1 MIGKWIQKIKKNK
14 RQLGVGALALLLVG
28 VMGVNLLSNQAIT
41 TYALETQVEADA
53 GTQDSWQDY
62 KTNSTQYTGRI
73 WTDKSVYKENVTLED
88 LEGSQ
93 TQTIEKPDTSVFLV
107 SLSALSSASTLVT
120 TTTTPLDI
128 VLVLDVSGS
137 MSDEMTETRITYEEY
152 RTSGNRAND
161 VSDAYSDQNNLY
173 YSSNGQDYI
182 KVNVERYGNRLN
194 RRYTISAEG
203 LPTVD
208 NLTGNEDIPE
218 PYAGH
223 LYRRNVE
230 EVGTGEKK
238 ITALKNAVNN
248 FIQLTSDANA
258 NMPEGEGHRVSI
270 IKFADD
276 SFYRNGWG
284 RTQKDHVGNDYNS
297 SGYNYT
303 QVMRDFTEVKS
314 DNVNEVQRTI
324 NSIDPAGATSADYG
338 LELAND
344 VFNGTGDLAGA
355 RENAKKAV
363 IFFTDGAP
371 NHQSGFDED
380 VANEAIVNSGLLK
393 NNDTLIYSIGVFGDA
408 NPDDTT
414 NEFNAYMNGV
424 SSNYPNAQSYT
435 NLGTRAPD
443 ASYYKAASN
452 ASDLS
457 QVFTDIF
464 DSITQGSGGPTQVE
478 ETEGAQDTDGYI
490 TFTDKLG
497 DYMQVDDVNAIVYGG
512 KKFTKTSAS
521 NETDYYFEGSIED
534 NPVYDSTD
542 LSNIKIHVTK
552 GQDGVG
558 DTITVQIPASL
569 IPLRYFDIDE
579 ENNMSVEEAY
589 PIRLFYSASLKDEVE
604 DSLLNGTADE
614 TLKTYI
620 NAHKSDDGKQ
630 AYFYSNQFNS
640 GSNGTTIA
648 DFTPARSNKF
658 YYFTEPTLLYTDK
671 NCENPATNFV
681 EGGTY
686 YYKNEYYISQ
696 NGKAVQD
703 VENVSVSGVTT

>member
-1 MIGKWIQKIKKNK
+1 
-14 RQLGVGALALLLVG
+14 
-28 VMGVNLLSNQAIT
+28 
-41 TYALETQVEADA
+41 
-53 GTQDSWQDY
+53 
-62 KTNSTQYTGRI
+62 
-73 WTDKSVYKENVTLED
+73 
-88 LEGSQ
+88 
-93 TQTIEKPDTSVFLV
+93 
-107 SLSALSSASTLVT
+107 
-120 TTTTPLDI
+120 
-128 VLVLDVSGS
+128 
-137 MSDEMTETRITYEEY
+137 
-152 RTSGNRAND
+152 
-161 VSDAYSDQNNLY
+161 
-173 YSSNGQDYI
+173 
-182 KVNVERYGNRLN
+182 
-194 RRYTISAEG
+194 
-203 LPTVD
+203 
-208 NLTGNEDIPE
+208 
-218 PYAGH
+218 
-223 LYRRNVE
+223 
-230 EVGTGEKK
+230 
-238 ITALKNAVNN
+238 
-248 FIQLTSDANA
+248 
-258 NMPEGEGHRVSI
+258 
-270 IKFADD
+270 
-276 SFYRNGWG
+276 
-284 RTQKDHVGNDYNS
+284 
-297 SGYNYT
+297 
-303 QVMRDFTEVKS
+303 MRDFTEVKS
-314 DNVNEVQRTI
+314 DNVNEVQGTI

-363 IFFTDGAP
+363 IFFTDGEP
-371 NHQSGFDED
+371 NHSNDFSGS
-380 VANEAIVNSGLLK
+380 VANDAIVNSGLLK

-534 NPVYDSTD
+534 NPVYDSTN

-703 VENVSVSGVTT
+703 VENVSVSGLLRNQN

>member
-14 RQLGVGALALLLVG
+14 RQLGVGALALFLAG

-93 TQTIEKPDTSVFLV
+93 TQTIEKPDTSDFLV

-137 MSDEMTETRITYEEY
+137 MSDEMTETRITYESY
-152 RTSGNRAND
+152 ATSGWYAHN
-161 VSDAYSDQNNLY
+161 VSDAYSDRNNLY

-182 KVNVERYGNRLN
+182 KVNVERYGSLLN

-208 NLTGNEDIPE
+208 NLTGNDDIPA
-218 PYAGH
+218 PYADH
-223 LYRRNVE
+223 LYIRNIE
-230 EVGTGEKK
+230 EVGTGERK

-276 SFYRNGWG
+276 SFYRNRWG
-284 RTQKDHVGNDYNS
+284 QTQKDHVGNDYN

-314 DNVNEVQRTI
+314 DNVNEVKGTI

-363 IFFTDGAP
+363 IFFTDGEP
-371 NHQSGFDED
+371 NHSNDFSGS
-380 VANEAIVNSGLLK
+380 VANDAIVNSGLLK

-534 NPVYDSTD
+534 NPVYDSTN

-614 TLKTYI
+614 T
-620 NAHKSDDGKQ
+620 
-630 AYFYSNQFNS
+630 F
-640 GSNGTTIA
+640 
-648 DFTPARSNKF
+648 
-658 YYFTEPTLLYTDK
+658 
-671 NCENPATNFV
+671 
-681 EGGTY
+681 
-686 YYKNEYYISQ
+686 
-696 NGKAVQD
+696 
-703 VENVSVSGVTT
+703 

>member
-1 MIGKWIQKIKKNK
+1 M
-14 RQLGVGALALLLVG
+14 
-28 VMGVNLLSNQAIT
+28 
-41 TYALETQVEADA
+41 
-53 GTQDSWQDY
+53 
-62 KTNSTQYTGRI
+62 
-73 WTDKSVYKENVTLED
+73 
-88 LEGSQ
+88 
-93 TQTIEKPDTSVFLV
+93 
-107 SLSALSSASTLVT
+107 
-120 TTTTPLDI
+120 
-128 VLVLDVSGS
+128 
-137 MSDEMTETRITYEEY
+137 
-152 RTSGNRAND
+152 
-161 VSDAYSDQNNLY
+161 
-173 YSSNGQDYI
+173 
-182 KVNVERYGNRLN
+182 
-194 RRYTISAEG
+194 
-203 LPTVD
+203 
-208 NLTGNEDIPE
+208 
-218 PYAGH
+218 
-223 LYRRNVE
+223 
-230 EVGTGEKK
+230 
-238 ITALKNAVNN
+238 NN

-276 SFYRNGWG
+276 SFYINRWNQ
-284 RTQKDHVGNDYNS
+284 TQKDHVGNNYNY

-314 DNVNEVQRTI
+314 NNVNEVQGTI

-363 IFFTDGAP
+363 IFFTDGEP

-380 VANEAIVNSGLLK
+380 VANDAIVNSGLLK

-408 NPDDTT
+408 NPDDIT

-534 NPVYDSTD
+534 NPVYDSTN

-671 NCENPATNFV
+671 NCENPATDFD

-703 VENVSVSGVTT
+703 VENVSVSGLLRNQIEYRDGQIYVIAGTRKLSRADQFVGAKMAI